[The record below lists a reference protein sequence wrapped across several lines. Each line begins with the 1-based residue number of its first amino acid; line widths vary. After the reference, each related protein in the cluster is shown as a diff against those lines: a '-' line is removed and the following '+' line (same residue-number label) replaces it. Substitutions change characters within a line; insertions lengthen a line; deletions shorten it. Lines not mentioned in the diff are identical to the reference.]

1 MPKRSHNQSLF
12 EVYGHRAS
20 MQALMDRGMAGC
32 NSLRARAL
40 NQWLGDIRHDE
51 KRSSRSPTTKRE
63 LLERRNS
70 RVYAFPV
77 SSEIADPFQVAGIEE
92 ISKSVICG

>member
-1 MPKRSHNQSLF
+1 
-12 EVYGHRAS
+12 

-40 NQWLGDIRHDE
+40 NQWLGAYSARRETIQQIADDE
-51 KRSSRSPTTKRE
+51 ARE

>member
-1 MPKRSHNQSLF
+1 M
-12 EVYGHRAS
+12 V
-20 MQALMDRGMAGC
+20 RGY
-32 NSLRARAL
+32 SARRETIQQIAD
-40 NQWLGDIRHDE
+40 NE
-51 KRSSRSPTTKRE
+51 ARE